1 MTTIEKIEALRQQLS
16 LIIDDLEK
24 ATVEYEVEHK
34 DANLKITRSRLN
46 TTLSKLIELEN
57 EIKTS
62 IREKEDVIEDSNREL
77 RAVQKEILDK
87 TTMTEN
93 NIDKIRAAIP
103 RENDAIL
110 ERRNSMADIILNS
123 VAIVVLAYGIY
134 KL

>member
-87 TTMTEN
+87 TTMTEDN
-93 NIDKIRAAIP
+93 MDKIRAAIP